1 MIRGRMNYTDKRVKW
16 MKKGNQYALKTAYGT
31 LRRVHQAGKIDM
43 AGETNEH
50 DFHDPLALPT
60 DLP

>member
-1 MIRGRMNYTDKRVKW
+1 MNYTDKRVKW